1 MCSHQSNQNELSFKK
16 ERCSYYESIACYFRL
31 NTTMSESV
39 RDELKQ
45 AMEIFQEDIRPVWK
59 KEFVSLY
66 CFLPW
71 LVYFRMG

>member
-1 MCSHQSNQNELSFKK
+1 M
-16 ERCSYYESIACYFRL
+16 ACYYRL

-71 LVYFRMG
+71 LVYFRKRLKDAKD

>member
-1 MCSHQSNQNELSFKK
+1 
-16 ERCSYYESIACYFRL
+16 
-31 NTTMSESV
+31 MSESV

-71 LVYFRMG
+71 LVYFRRGWKKIKFLSIDMNMQMIF

>member
-1 MCSHQSNQNELSFKK
+1 MLFGL
-16 ERCSYYESIACYFRL
+16 RCSYDELILCYYRL

-39 RDELKQ
+39 RDELKE

-71 LVYFRMG
+71 LVYFARG

>member
-1 MCSHQSNQNELSFKK
+1 M
-16 ERCSYYESIACYFRL
+16 ACYYRL

-71 LVYFRMG
+71 LVYFRKVCKRLNQISVVS